1 MLTSGMSWQVVQ
13 NLCSMTQHRSAEV
26 CIRNNEGYFNII
38 GAASTAASGIQKG
51 GDVVASGVSKGGSDV
66 KSGVCKGGKWFD

>member
-1 MLTSGMSWQVVQ
+1 M
-13 NLCSMTQHRSAEV
+13 
-26 CIRNNEGYFNII
+26 RNNEGYSNIT
-38 GAASTAASGIQKG
+38 GAASTAASGTQKG